1 LDRSSQTASKPLEG
15 GVSANAN
22 TPPSR
27 FHHDFIAIY
36 SHNRIGVASED
47 CRSILTS
54 QGCFEEVRM
63 SSKDSP
69 KSQKIESLKGKVIDS
84 ARANEADAKS
94 TRGRG
99 AAQAASSSS
108 GGAASPEKS
117 NRKRWVGWND
127 WDAIR
132 TH

>member
-1 LDRSSQTASKPLEG
+1 L
-15 GVSANAN
+15 ANSN

-47 CRSILTS
+47 CRSILITP
-54 QGCFEEVRM
+54 GCFEEVRM
-63 SSKDSP
+63 RTKDSP
-69 KSQKIESLKGKVIDS
+69 KSQKIESLKGKVVDS
-84 ARANEADAKS
+84 ARVNEADAKS

-108 GGAASPEKS
+108 VCAASPEKS
-117 NRKRWVGWND
+117 NRKRWFGWND
-127 WDAIR
+127 WDSIR